1 MLAVSASQVQTR
13 GWNVE
18 YSDLLA
24 EFQIPTLER
33 RRSELS
39 LCLLYKLSKSLC
51 FFPEGLINNK
61 APSAYA
67 TRSSSRPLLV
77 QPFAKS
83 TSHLN
88 SYIPRTV
95 SLWNSLPEQITRST
109 TFSLFKFQLSYYNL

>member
-1 MLAVSASQVQTR
+1 MSPVQ
-13 GWNVE
+13 NIKISV
-18 YSDLLA
+18 
-24 EFQIPTLER
+24 
-33 RRSELS
+33 
-39 LCLLYKLSKSLC
+39 
-51 FFPEGLINNK
+51 FFPEGLIINK

-67 TRSSSRPLLV
+67 TRSSPRPLLV

-109 TFSLFKFQLSYYNL
+109 TLSLFKSQLSYYSL